1 MSFCG
6 GGLVAVAEFCVS
18 VPSRERGHVTCTGK
32 VFLTDV
38 EGVDRGL
45 LLDSSLQ
52 TTSHVELPGVFTPV
66 ALQLE

>member
-18 VPSRERGHVTCTGK
+18 VPSCERGLVTCTEK
-32 VFLTDV
+32 VFLIDV
-38 EGVDRGL
+38 EGVDRGM
-45 LLDSSLQ
+45 LLDSLLQ
-52 TTSHVELPGVFTPV
+52 TTSEVEFPGVFTPV